1 LPLPKK
7 INIFNS
13 NPPNERVT
21 LFPKTFVFMSIK
33 YPEIHPNY
41 NDSHSQ
47 FWSVMIPTYNN
58 TRYLE
63 QTLRSVLEQD
73 PGSHEMQIEVIDDC
87 STKDDPEAIVREV
100 GQGRISFSRQPHN
113 VGIIDN
119 WNTCIQRARGQWI
132 HILHQDDIVLPG
144 FYNRLREGLEKE
156 LSVGAAFCRHSYIN
170 EKDDCL
176 FLSLLERETSG
187 ILPDWLKL
195 IATMQRVQF
204 PSIVVRRSTYENL
217 GGFCPEAR
225 SAADW
230 EMWKRIAA
238 HYPIWYEPQLLA
250 CFRLHSSSESS
261 RLIKTGVNIADTR
274 RAIEISKSYLPTT
287 FANELSNKAKEYY
300 ALDALH
306 RASNLLNMRDTNAAL
321 AQVREALQ
329 CSCSFKVIKVLMRF
343 TLCKGTKLILNKTG
357 LKASV

>member
-1 LPLPKK
+1 MKTILKPECQVSILEHNQYPSIDPVPEWIQRPL
-7 INIFNS
+7 
-13 NPPNERVT
+13 
-21 LFPKTFVFMSIK
+21 
-33 YPEIHPNY
+33 
-41 NDSHSQ
+41 
-47 FWSVMIPTYNN
+47 WSVMIPTYNGKK
-58 TRYLE
+58 YLE
-63 QTLRSVLEQD
+63 QTLKSVLEQD
-73 PGSHEMQIEVIDDC
+73 PGSDEMQIEVIDDC
-87 STKDDPEAIVREV
+87 STEDNPETLVREI
-100 GQGRISFSRQPHN
+100 GQGRISFLRQPQNAGQIKTWN
-113 VGIIDN
+113 V
-119 WNTCIQRARGQWI
+119 CIQRARGHWV
-132 HILHQDDIVLPG
+132 HLLHQDDLVMPG
-144 FYNRLREGLEKE
+144 FYSRLREGLEKE
-156 LSVGAAFCRHSYIN
+156 LAVGAAFCRHSYIN

-287 FANELSNKAKEYY
+287 VANELSNKAKEYY

-329 CSCSFKVIKVLMRF
+329 CSYSFKVIKLLMRF